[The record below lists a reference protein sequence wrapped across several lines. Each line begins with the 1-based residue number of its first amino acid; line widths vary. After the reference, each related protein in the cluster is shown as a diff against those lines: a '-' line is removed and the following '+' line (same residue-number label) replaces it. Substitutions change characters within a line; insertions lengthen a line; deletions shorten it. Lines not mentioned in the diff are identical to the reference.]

1 MLKGF
6 FSIIQFSPD
15 PARNEAINIGILL
28 AVPELNFLDLKITE
42 NLTRVKSVM
51 VTKTGTDFLKTAITA
66 FDFMKVI
73 ESKKTDGKIFS
84 GHKHSC
90 SLCQRINL
98 ALHINNTYCPSTSP
112 NYSF

>member
-1 MLKGF
+1 MLKVF

-73 ESKKTDGKIFS
+73 ESK
-84 GHKHSC
+84 
-90 SLCQRINL
+90 
-98 ALHINNTYCPSTSP
+98 
-112 NYSF
+112 